1 MTNNILLQGLGWL
14 GFLGRPSVIEQ
25 LLLCGLVFVPLL
37 LLRGR
42 IPWLRRAPQVPV
54 FLLGV
59 VLAAALS
66 ASLGR
71 RFGLVLLLGQILV
84 AFGALRLLEQWV
96 LRRLLQ
102 PAIFHALV
110 SRFLRPAFLL
120 TVLIVLLD
128 AVASLRDLAMIPL
141 GTWFGNEI
149 QLGTL
154 FRVLVVLYFLVSS
167 SLLPALAIGWLTRR
181 GLAISEGSERAL
193 ITLVRYGVIGL
204 GVIWSMS
211 QLGIDR
217 AGVLA
222 VAGGLSVGLGFGVKE
237 VFSNFIS
244 GLWLLIEGSVR
255 PGEVLMHEGEA
266 CEVRRLDLRAA
277 TLLRASDNAELVV
290 PNQSF
295 FTATTTTY
303 TRSDRMRHCSIEV
316 SAPSRW
322 NPEPMMALLQS
333 LAASHPQVLAAP
345 APQAVLLSFSPTS
358 HSYRLSFSISDP
370 LRANA
375 ITAELKLL
383 LWRRFEAEGL
393 LTPQEGTGA
402 SASAT

>member
-1 MTNNILLQGLGWL
+1 
-14 GFLGRPSVIEQ
+14 
-25 LLLCGLVFVPLL
+25 
-37 LLRGR
+37 
-42 IPWLRRAPQVPV
+42 
-54 FLLGV
+54 
-59 VLAAALS
+59 
-66 ASLGR
+66 
-71 RFGLVLLLGQILV
+71 
-84 AFGALRLLEQWV
+84 
-96 LRRLLQ
+96 
-102 PAIFHALV
+102 
-110 SRFLRPAFLL
+110 
-120 TVLIVLLD
+120 
-128 AVASLRDLAMIPL
+128 MIPL
-141 GTWFGNEI
+141 GTWFGSEI

-154 FRVLVVLYFLVSS
+154 FHVLVVLYFLVSS
-167 SLLPALAIGWLTRR
+167 SLLPALAIGWLARHSL
-181 GLAISEGSERAL
+181 GISEGSERAL

-204 GVIWSMS
+204 GVIWSLS

-255 PGEVLMHEGEA
+255 PGEVLIHEGEA

-303 TRSDRMRHCSIEV
+303 TRSDRMRHCNIEV

-322 NPEPMMALLQS
+322 TPEQMMALLQS

-345 APQAVLLSFSPTS
+345 PPQAVLLSFSPTA

-383 LWRRFEAEGL
+383 LWRRFEEEGL
-393 LTPQEGTGA
+393 LAPQEGSGA

>member
-14 GFLGRPSVIEQ
+14 GFLGRPSVLEQ

-42 IPWLRRAPQVPV
+42 IPWLRRETQVPV

-383 LWRRFEAEGL
+383 LWRRFEEEGL
-393 LTPQEGTGA
+393 LTPQEGSGA

>member
-1 MTNNILLQGLGWL
+1 MTDNTLLQGLGWL
-14 GFLGRPSVIEQ
+14 GFLSRPSVLEQ
-25 LLLCGLVFVPLL
+25 LLVAGLVWVPLL
-37 LLRGR
+37 LLRPR
-42 IPWLRRAPQVPV
+42 IPGLRRAPKTLV
-54 FLLGV
+54 FLVGV
-59 VLAAALS
+59 ALSAALS

-71 RFGLVLLLGQILV
+71 RFGLLLLLGQIL
-84 AFGALRLLEQWV
+84 AAYGALRLVEQWL
-96 LRRLLQ
+96 LRPVLQ

-120 TVLIVLLD
+120 AVVIVLLD
-128 AVASLRDLAMIPL
+128 AVASLRDLTMIPL
-141 GTWFGNEI
+141 GTWFGSDI

-154 FRVLVVLYFLVSS
+154 FQVVVVLYFLVSS
-167 SLLPALAIGWLTRR
+167 SLLPALAIGWLARHTL
-181 GLAISEGSERAL
+181 GISEGSERAL
-193 ITLVRYGVIGL
+193 VTLVRYGVIGL

-255 PGEVLMHEGEA
+255 PGEVLIHEGEA

-295 FTATTTTY
+295 FTSTTTTY

-316 SAPSRW
+316 SAPSSW
-322 NPEPMMALLQS
+322 TPERMMDLLKA
-333 LAASHPQVLAAP
+333 LAAAHPQVLTSP
-345 APQAVLLSFSPTS
+345 PPRVELLSFSPTS
-358 HSYRLSFSISDP
+358 HSYRLSFSIADP
-370 LRANA
+370 LRAAA
-375 ITAELKLL
+375 ITAEMKLA
-383 LWRRFEAEGL
+383 LWRRFDMEGL
-393 LTPQEGTGA
+393 LIPPGGGDGSG
-402 SASAT
+402 SAS